1 MELFCKQTA
10 EVAEII
16 NNRLKT
22 NIKNIG
28 AVTLKISIW
37 LLLNG
42 GF

>member
-1 MELFCKQTA
+1 MEFLCEQTTK
-10 EVAEII
+10 VAEII

-28 AVTLKISIW
+28 AVTLKISVW